1 MLRGTLLFVLLAAA
15 MLAVAWVAD
24 RPGAVSVVW
33 QGWRVDTSLGVML
46 AGVVLVALAAA
57 WTFRLWGALIRVPRD
72 FGRWRRERQRRRGY
86 VALTQGLVAV
96 AAGDPR
102 EARRHARRADVLLRE
117 PPLTML
123 LSAQAAQLAGDE
135 DQATRHF
142 RQMLK
147 RPETEFL
154 GVRGLLVQANKTGD
168 RARAL
173 ELARRARALRPRT
186 PWVLTTLFELESQ
199 AGDWQG
205 AVSTLRQ
212 AGRVHALPQATARRH
227 EAALLIEQS
236 RAARAK
242 GDMRAAVRL
251 AEQAHRA
258 GPNHPAAVAWLA
270 EIYVAAGKGRAA
282 ASLVEDQWARHP
294 HPELLVAFR
303 QARPVA
309 EPLQW
314 VKQVERLVRL
324 APLHRESLEAM
335 AAASLDAKLWGEAR
349 RHLSAAIRASGDR
362 PSANLCRLM
371 ARLEEEEN
379 GDPLA
384 GRRWLARAAEAP
396 PDPAWVCDS
405 CGAAHAR
412 WQAMCGRCSA
422 FDRLEWRQ
430 PDRVAPALVESGS
443 SNGEADDAPLAAA
456 NRERAARGE
465 T

>member
-1 MLRGTLLFVLLAAA
+1 MIRGTLLFVLLAAL
-15 MLAVAWVAD
+15 MIAVAWIAD
-24 RPGAVSVVW
+24 RPGAVSIVW

-46 AGVVLVALAAA
+46 AAIVLVALVAA
-57 WTFRLWGALIRVPRD
+57 WTFRLWGAVIRVPRD

-102 EARRHARRADVLLRE
+102 EARRHARRADVLLNE

-135 DQATRHF
+135 DQATGQF
-142 RQMLK
+142 REMLK

-154 GVRGLLVQANKTGD
+154 GVRGLLVQAMKTGD
-168 RARAL
+168 RTRAL
-173 ELARRARALRPRT
+173 ELARRARQLRPRT
-186 PWVLTTLFELESQ
+186 PWVLTTLFELETQSD
-199 AGDWQG
+199 DWQG
-205 AVSTLRQ
+205 GVSTLRQ
-212 AGRVHALPQATARRH
+212 AARVHALPQAAARRH

-236 RAARAK
+236 RAARVK

-258 GPNHPAAVAWLA
+258 GLGHPAAVAWLA
-270 EIYVAAGKGRAA
+270 ETYVAAGKGRAA

-294 HPELLVAFR
+294 HPELLAAFR

-324 APLHRESLEAM
+324 APLHRESLEAL
-335 AAASLDAKLWGEAR
+335 AAACLEAKLWGEAR
-349 RHLSAAIRASGDR
+349 RHLNAAIKACGDQ

-371 ARLEEEEN
+371 ARLEEDEN
-379 GDPLA
+379 DDPLA

-396 PDPAWVCDS
+396 PDPAWVCDG

-412 WQAMCGRCSA
+412 WQAKCGRCSA
-422 FDRLEWRQ
+422 FDRLEWRA
-430 PDRVAPALVESGS
+430 PDRVAPALVGSGESG
-443 SNGEADDAPLAAA
+443 APPDDVAAPAAG
-456 NRERAARGE
+456 RGRAAGA